1 MRRGVEGGAD
11 GHGCGGVIRHGVAA
25 AAVAV
30 GAGGSDVHGCVRDEE
45 LEVAPSLN
53 SNLQH
58 FGPTPAQD
66 GYGCLAV
73 PETAPSW
80 HWLALRIDSTGWQ
93 QACS

>member
-1 MRRGVEGGAD
+1 MRVARRGVEGGVD

-30 GAGGSDVHGCVRDEE
+30 GAGGLGVHECARDAE

-53 SNLQH
+53 LNLQH
-58 FGPTPAQD
+58 FGPTLSQD

-80 HWLALRIDSTGWQ
+80 R
-93 QACS
+93 